1 MGGLY
6 GLFTLSRRTCSSRII
21 LERLGDSE
29 RLRNQVELFEVVP
42 DKCVPLEKRLYMYD
56 MGGKTRDGREVSIDA
71 VKKVSRDTEK
81 GELPRPLNSG

>member
-1 MGGLY
+1 MFITDY
-6 GLFTLSRRTCSSRII
+6 
-21 LERLGDSE
+21 LGE
-29 RLRNQVELFEVVP
+29 VGRQRKVEECQVELFEVVP

-56 MGGKTRDGREVSIDA
+56 MGGKTRDGRVVSIDA